1 MSEVD
6 IRLMTVEDVDK
17 VHEIEKNSFT
27 MPWTK
32 ESFWNELTNNYFA
45 VYHVAEY
52 EGEIVG
58 YCGMWLV
65 LDESQITNIAILPE
79 YRGRG
84 LGEKLLVA
92 VMNAA
97 KKKGAA
103 VMSLEVRVS
112 NEPAQGLYKKLGF
125 QPGGIRKNYYSD
137 NQEDALVMWV
147 RLS

>member
-1 MSEVD
+1 MSEMNV
-6 IRLMTVEDVDK
+6 RLMTVDDVDQ
-17 VHEIEKNSFT
+17 VYEIEKSSFT
-27 MPWTK
+27 VPWMK
-32 ESFWNELTNNYFA
+32 ESFLNELTNNYFA
-45 VYHVAEY
+45 IYHVAEY
-52 EGEIVG
+52 EGKLVG

-79 YRGRG
+79 FRGKG

-97 KKKGAA
+97 RKRGASI
-103 VMSLEVRVS
+103 MSLEVRVS
-112 NEPAQGLYKKLGF
+112 NEPAQSLYKKLGF

-147 RLS
+147 KL

>member
-1 MSEVD
+1 MNVRRMTMEDIDEVYE
-6 IRLMTVEDVDK
+6 V
-17 VHEIEKNSFT
+17 EKNSFT
-27 MPWTK
+27 VPWTK
-32 ESFWNELTNNYFA
+32 ESFFNELSSNYFA

-52 EGEIVG
+52 EEKLIG

-84 LGEKLLVA
+84 FGEKLLLA
-92 VMNAA
+92 VMDVAR
-97 KKKGAA
+97 KRGASI
-103 VMSLEVRVS
+103 MSLEVRVS
-112 NEPAQGLYKKLGF
+112 NESAQSLYKKLGF

-147 RLS
+147 KL